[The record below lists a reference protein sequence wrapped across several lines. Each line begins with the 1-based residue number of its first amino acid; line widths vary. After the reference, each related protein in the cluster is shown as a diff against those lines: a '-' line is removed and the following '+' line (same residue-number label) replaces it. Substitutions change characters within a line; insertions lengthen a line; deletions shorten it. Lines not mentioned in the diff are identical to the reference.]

1 MSAIT
6 TIEAEVTEQQ
16 LIDMAADA
24 VRQSNWTIGE
34 AASKWTERYAAGR
47 TDADFGELIGCS
59 QPTVNLARRVFD
71 RFLLRR
77 NKHEDFTWTQWR
89 TLLAWD
95 DAEELLDWADTTH
108 ATFPEMRAFRRAQ
121 RGEDLHSD
129 SDDELIFDTGIHPE
143 QAPEPH
149 EPIVRPP
156 GRDAEATR
164 ETLESAV
171 STPVGDNEAPSE
183 ECSSPMEAP
192 AEDAESRPHVTNNS
206 GEFEWYTPAE
216 IVDTARHV
224 MGTIDLDPASCEVAN
239 EIVKATMFYDQ
250 EQNGLIQEWQGRVW
264 LNPPYASGL
273 VAEFVDTLLC
283 YIESGEV
290 EQACVLVN
298 NATET
303 KWFQALAEKC
313 DALCFPRKRIRFWC
327 PGRDLA
333 TGLQGQAVVYF
344 GDRAGSFRQLFS
356 AQGVTVER

>member
-1 MSAIT
+1 MSIIT
-6 TIEAEVTEQQ
+6 TIQAEQSEQQ
-16 LIDMAADA
+16 LIDMAAAA

-34 AASKWTERYAAGR
+34 AASRWTERYAAGR
-47 TDADFGELIGCS
+47 TDADFAELIGSS
-59 QPTVNLARRVFD
+59 QPTVNLARRVFG

-77 NKHEDFTWTQWR
+77 NKHEEFTWTQWR
-89 TLLAWD
+89 TLLTWD
-95 DAEELLDWADTTH
+95 DAEEFLDWADATD
-108 ATFPEMRAFRRAQ
+108 ATFPEMRAYRRAQ

-129 SDDELIFDTGIHPE
+129 SDDELNLDTCINPGR
-143 QAPEPH
+143 ASEPH
-149 EPIVRPP
+149 EPIVHPP
-156 GRDAEATR
+156 ERDDDITR
-164 ETLESAV
+164 EKFESAV

-183 ECSSPMEAP
+183 KCSPPMKAP
-192 AEDAESRPHVTNNS
+192 ADDAESRPHVTNNS

-239 EIVKATMFYDQ
+239 EVVKATMFYDQ
-250 EQNGLIQEWQGRVW
+250 EQNGLNKEWEGRVW

-273 VAEFVDTLLC
+273 VGEFVDTLLH
-283 YIESGEV
+283 YVDLGDI

-344 GDRAGSFRQLFS
+344 GARAQSFRQLFS

>member
-1 MSAIT
+1 MSTIT

-34 AASKWTERYAAGR
+34 AASKWTERYSAGR
-47 TDADFGELIGCS
+47 TDAEFAELIGSS
-59 QPTVNLARRVFD
+59 QPVVNTSRRMHE
-71 RFLLRR
+71 RFYSRR
-77 NKHEDFTWTQWR
+77 NKHNFKWTQWR
-89 TLLAWD
+89 ELLSWP
-95 DAEELLDWADTTH
+95 DADECLDWAEATD
-108 ATFPEMRAFRRAQ
+108 ATFVEMNAWRNVRCGASTALGQ
-121 RGEDLHSD
+121 APSQ
-129 SDDELIFDTGIHPE
+129 

-149 EPIVRPP
+149 ERIVYPSEP
-156 GRDAEATR
+156 EDTITGDISEPLGRKTAPVDDTGAPSGKYDPLAEAPPDDT
-164 ETLESAV
+164 
-171 STPVGDNEAPSE
+171 
-183 ECSSPMEAP
+183 
-192 AEDAESRPHVTNNS
+192 ESRPHVTNNS

-239 EIVKATMFYDQ
+239 EVVKAALFYDQ
-250 EQNGLIQEWQGRVW
+250 DQNGLNQEWEGRVW

-273 VAEFVDTLLC
+273 VGEFVDTLLHHVN
-283 YIESGEV
+283 SGEI

-303 KWFQALAEKC
+303 KWFQALAENC

-327 PGRDLA
+327 PGRNLA

-344 GDRAGSFRQLFS
+344 GDRAESFRQLFS
-356 AQGVTVER
+356 AQGVTVAR